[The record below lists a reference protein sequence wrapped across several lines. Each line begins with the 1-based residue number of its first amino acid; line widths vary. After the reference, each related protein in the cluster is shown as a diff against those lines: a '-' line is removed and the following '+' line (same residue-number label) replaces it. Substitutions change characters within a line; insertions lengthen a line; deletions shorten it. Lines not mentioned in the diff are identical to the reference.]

1 MLIAVISAAP
11 VGCHA
16 FDLNVYADTS
26 ALASGKW
33 VKISTEPVGGIH
45 FVSYRDL
52 RRWGFG
58 SPERVSVAGYGTLTD
73 SDVLSQADYI
83 DDLPQVAALHADGG
97 IYFYAAPAAR
107 IVTGSDGRVLATEN
121 PYVVRPCYFLTDTR
135 TPKAPTEE
143 GIADASSRPLS
154 YIMRLMPSATA
165 SRDAHLSERISG

>member
-73 SDVLSQADYI
+73 SDVLSQADTI
-83 DDLPQVAALHADGG
+83 DVFPHGTTHRDGK
-97 IYFYAAPAAR
+97 R
-107 IVTGSDGRVLATEN
+107 R
-121 PYVVRPCYFLTDTR
+121 TR
-135 TPKAPTEE
+135 TGHGKSICGAPMLFP
-143 GIADASSRPLS
+143 DR
-154 YIMRLMPSATA
+154 Y
-165 SRDAHLSERISG
+165 AHSQGTH